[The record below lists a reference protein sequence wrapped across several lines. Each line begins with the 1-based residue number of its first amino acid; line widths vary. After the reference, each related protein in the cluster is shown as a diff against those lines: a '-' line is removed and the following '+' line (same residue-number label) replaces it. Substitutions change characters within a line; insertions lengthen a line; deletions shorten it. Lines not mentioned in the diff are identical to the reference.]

1 MRSVAVAMLVGCT
14 LAPHYER
21 PALPV
26 PDRFP
31 GGGGS
36 LAAADTGWHA
46 MFRDP
51 RLQALIA
58 LALANNR
65 DLRVAALNV
74 ELARAQYRVQ
84 RAQLLPQITGQAA
97 YARFGGGATTG
108 SGGVAAVIQPTIYA
122 LGANASYEIDLFGRV
137 RSLTAQALEQYLA
150 SAEAHRATH
159 LALVGQVVAQY
170 LTEHSLA
177 EQYEVARQTERTTR
191 QTYELTRRLFD
202 DGQRSELDVRATEA
216 QWENARAQV
225 PRLRRQWTQAT
236 DALVVLVGQ
245 PLPAN
250 LPPPQPLAAEQMIA
264 DLAPG
269 IPSTVVLRRPDV
281 LQAEHDLRAANENIG
296 AARAALFPNISLT
309 GFAFSLTSVIDH
321 LFTDGTGLFGF
332 STMIAQPLFTGGAN
346 LGNLDAAHVQ
356 KHIRIAQY
364 DKTIQTAFREVADAL
379 VARDTLERQLAAQ
392 IAQVRAEQVRF
403 DLSMQRYREGIA
415 SYLDVLA
422 AQNDLYTAQQS
433 LIQARA
439 DRLTNLADLY
449 RALGGGWRE

>member
-1 MRSVAVAMLVGCT
+1 MRSVALVMLVGCT
-14 LAPHYER
+14 LAPRYER

-31 GGGGS
+31 GGGGA
-36 LAAADTGWHA
+36 LAAADTGWRT

-51 RLQALIA
+51 RLQALIG

-74 ELARAQYRVQ
+74 ELARAQYHVQ
-84 RAQLLPQITGQAA
+84 RAELLPQLTGQAA
-97 YARFGGGATTG
+97 WARVGGGA
-108 SGGVAAVIQPTIYA
+108 SGAGLASVIQQKIYV
-122 LGANASYEIDLFGRV
+122 LGINASWEVDLFGRV

-150 SAEAHRATH
+150 SAEALRATH
-159 LALVGQVVAQY
+159 LSLVGQVVTQY
-170 LTEHSLA
+170 LSERSLA
-177 EQYEVARQTERTTR
+177 EQYGVARETERTTR

-202 DGQRSELDVRATEA
+202 EGQRSELDLRAAEA
-216 QWENARAQV
+216 QWQSARAQI

-236 DALVVLVGQ
+236 DALAVLVGQ
-245 PLPAN
+245 PLPAS
-250 LPPPQPLAAEQMIA
+250 LPAPQPLATEQMIA

-269 IPSTVVLRRPDV
+269 IPSAVLLRRPDV

-296 AARAALFPNISLT
+296 AARAAFFPNISLT
-309 GFAFSLTSVIDH
+309 GFVGTLTSVIDH
-321 LFTDGTGLFGF
+321 LFSDGTGLFAF

-364 DKTIQTAFREVADAL
+364 EKTIQTAFREVADAL
-379 VARDTLERQLAAQ
+379 VARDTFERQVAAQ
-392 IAQVRAEQVRF
+392 VAQVHAEQVRF
-403 DLSMQRYREGIA
+403 DLSLQRYREGIA
-415 SYLDVLA
+415 GYLDVLA
-422 AQNDLYTAQQS
+422 AQNDLYTAQQA
-433 LIQARA
+433 LIQSRA